1 MEENNVTELQLMQAR
16 QAAEFAMTPVGQM
29 VKQFE
34 VTQRMA
40 QMYST
45 STIVPDIYKG
55 NIGNCAIALDMA
67 MRMKANPLM
76 VMQNL
81 DIVKGKPSFS
91 SKFLIST
98 VNVSGKFT
106 PLKFKKRNLGKVGIV
121 LYRENVWDR
130 AANKNKQVV
139 KEFDGKDI
147 DNIECIAYARELGTG
162 ELLESDPVSIT
173 LAIQEGWYTK
183 DGSKWVT
190 MPQLMLSYRAA
201 AFWTR
206 IYCPEISMGFLT
218 KEEVD
223 DIQDAEY
230 AEEAAEDRL
239 SKTAAKAAG
248 VKDPA
253 GQAQQDP
260 VPQPGDEKSPAQESG
275 NNPQSGSLW

>member
-230 AEEAAEDRL
+230 AEEEAEDRL
-239 SKTAAKAAG
+239 SKMAAKAAG

-253 GQAQQDP
+253 GQTQQDP